1 MIARPLTMTDEQALR
16 VAGLLSTVTMPKG
29 EKLPPAPMDGVRFC
43 AGCAV
48 ELVDKHRTYCS
59 RACQRA
65 PKPTA
70 EDILQAEA
78 DFARRHLG
86 GEMR

>member
-1 MIARPLTMTDEQALR
+1 MIARPLTLTDEQALR
-16 VAGLLSTVTMPKG
+16 VAGLLSTAPMPK
-29 EKLPPAPMDGVRFC
+29 KLPPAPMDGVRFC
-43 AGCAV
+43 AGCA
-48 ELVDKHRTYCS
+48 EQLDDKHRTYCS

-78 DFARRHLG
+78 DFARRRFG
-86 GEMR
+86 GGTR